1 MARELSATVREKKG
15 SHAVRKL
22 RQQSFV
28 PAVIYREGKPGTN
41 LSIPENEWKKVLA
54 SGERVVT
61 LKLSGGDK
69 QALIKD
75 VQYGPLGDETL
86 HVDFSELREGEKV
99 RVAVALTLKGVPKG
113 HVKGGI
119 LHQPV
124 HTLHVECLPT
134 QIPDR
139 VIFNAEPLD
148 IDDAVHVRDIK
159 LPEGVTALD
168 SPDIVVAAV
177 HMPRVEEAAAPAEGA
192 ALEPEVI
199 GAKPAEGEAASE
211 GGAVAGGPK
220 PAEKKEEKKDEKK
233 K

>member
-1 MARELSATVREKKG
+1 MARELTATVREKKG
-15 SHAVRKL
+15 THAAQRL
-22 RQQSFV
+22 RANDLV

-41 LSIPENEWKKVLA
+41 LTIPGNECEEGSRCPA
-54 SGERVVT
+54 ERVVT
-61 LKLSGGDK
+61 LKLPTGDK

-99 RVAVALTLKGVPKG
+99 RVAVSLVLKGVPKG

-119 LHQPV
+119 LNQPV

-139 VIFNAEPLD
+139 IVIDAEPMD
-148 IDDAVHVRDIK
+148 IDDAIHVKEIK
-159 LPEGVTALD
+159 FPEGVTPLD
-168 SPDIVVAAV
+168 DEDMVVAAV
-177 HMPRVEEAAAPAEGA
+177 HEPRVEEAAPAEGA
-192 ALEPEVI
+192 PTEPEVLTAKKEE
-199 GAKPAEGEAASE
+199 GAAAE
-211 GGAVAGGPK
+211 GGPK
-220 PAEKKEEKKDEKK
+220 VAGAEKKDEKKDEKK